1 MKSAR
6 YCMYIQTDP
15 IEILVCL
22 KPSSGLTSVSASPW
36 CPAVWLRMMQT
47 EVMMSARDSES
58 HITTGTVLL
67 REPGPELCTN
77 LSIVT
82 TNTWAP
88 EIKDIEM
95 NEDQISATRSL
106 TILMRIAAKE
116 HMMMRIVSMRTEIEA
131 IVSQFSTS
139 LGDVTGMP
147 GWSQLPAATLS
158 FSSTHRVRVLTPC
171 TRLNE
176 YLS

>member
-1 MKSAR
+1 
-6 YCMYIQTDP
+6 
-15 IEILVCL
+15 
-22 KPSSGLTSVSASPW
+22 
-36 CPAVWLRMMQT
+36 
-47 EVMMSARDSES
+47 
-58 HITTGTVLL
+58 
-67 REPGPELCTN
+67 
-77 LSIVT
+77 
-82 TNTWAP
+82 
-88 EIKDIEM
+88 M